1 MLNVD
6 HVQAFDRDGCCLV
19 EGMFSP
25 EEVAA
30 LIASIDGCGR
40 AVGDMPDA
48 NGRSSKISLWMDIA
62 DDAFGAVTRSARVV
76 TAAQMLLREDVYHWH
91 SKIMRKEPRVG
102 GAWEWHQDYGYW
114 YHDACLYPRLVSCM
128 VALDPADK
136 ANGCLQVVPGSHLLG
151 RLEHGQRGSQAG
163 ADPERVAAA
172 IARLGV
178 RHCDMPAGSAL

>member
-1 MLNVD
+1 MRPGCRGAWPREPRCRNRPSRDWRIHCLDHRQLRRIRRGSAPRGALPMLNVD

-76 TAAQMLLREDVYHWH
+76 TAAQMLLREDV
-91 SKIMRKEPRVG
+91 
-102 GAWEWHQDYGYW
+102 
-114 YHDACLYPRLVSCM
+114 
-128 VALDPADK
+128 
-136 ANGCLQVVPGSHLLG
+136 
-151 RLEHGQRGSQAG
+151 
-163 ADPERVAAA
+163 
-172 IARLGV
+172 
-178 RHCDMPAGSAL
+178 